1 MRLAGRMELVPF
13 SEIRAV
19 FEEVARR
26 ERAGQ
31 KILHLEIGRPD
42 FDTPANIKE
51 AAKRAL
57 DAGLVHYTSNYGV
70 PELRR
75 AIADKLR
82 RDNGLDYD
90 PESEIVVTSGG
101 TEAMLIATLGL
112 LDSGDEVIIP
122 VPVFQHCIH
131 NARIAGATPVLVPL
145 AARDGFQLDLDQIRA
160 HLTPRTRM
168 IVVTTPSNPTG
179 TVFHR
184 EALEELAGLARE
196 RDLVVVCD
204 EVYEKMVYDGRE
216 HVSMASLPGM
226 RDRVVTINGFSK
238 TYSMTGW
245 RLGYVAASAELVSA
259 MVRIHQYAVSCATS
273 FAQWGAVEA
282 LTGPQDTVA
291 AMVAEF
297 DRRRQMTCRRLDAM
311 PGLALTRPQGAFY
324 AYCDITALGRPA
336 AQVAKHLLDEARVAV
351 VPWDDE
357 HIRLAY
363 TTSYDNLAKAMD
375 AMEAALEKLA

>member
-282 LTGPQDTVA
+282 LTGPQDAVA